1 MNLERRSMM
10 LTLSEKECISLI
22 NKGECFHAE
31 VQSASFIV
39 KIDEYVPLVCAAI
52 HNGNNLRRDLQKTFL
67 LTEKER
73 FKEESPYTSDL
84 ISSFPI
90 VLIGNDSRFEY
101 DLNRAKTLST
111 AFKSTINKQVWQKA
125 LTVKQRSI
133 SHAKHQSFYN
143 VVEAL
148 ITKLEKQFKNAI
160 VFDMH
165 SYNYQHINKVLPTFN
180 IGTSQIDMG
189 RWGAIA
195 KKFEQQ
201 LNKIALPN
209 MDAYAATDEVF
220 QGRGY
225 FITHISAHFDNTL
238 VLPVEVK
245 KVFMDEA
252 NREVFP
258 LVLEELKAGIKQAI
272 SETSAF
278 FMRKYNKQ
286 KSAKSADM
294 FSSTLA
300 PEIIT
305 VDKRLVALCKNVET
319 LNFINPINI
328 ASERKK
334 FLSIKN
340 TGSPDFHYKQLNID
354 PYQFREQLYK
364 LPVDEIMDADIQQL
378 YRHTIDNLAN
388 KIDLL
393 TSIGTDDFVYNSLRY
408 YGEPNRQDVANAEFI
423 LRAPEIEG
431 EFEEPI
437 YTADHAVNYYK
448 EQASKWK
455 LKCKIEKSSRLV
467 AKAMVNNDKR
477 LLLINKDALF
487 TSSELKAYAFHELGI
502 HMLTTINAKESQL
515 KVFSIGLAG
524 NTHTQEGL
532 AIFSEYCSG
541 NLTLARL
548 KTLALRVIAVKY
560 MLAHGDFS
568 KTYQLLMT
576 NYGVSSASAFTLTTR
591 VHRGGGFTKDHL
603 YLKGFRDIL
612 NVRKTDDIENL
623 LVGKTGLLDFSV
635 ISEMI
640 DRDLITKPSSL
651 FPLEI
656 KNNQP
661 MSILDYLVSS
671 IK

>member
-1 MNLERRSMM
+1 M
-10 LTLSEKECISLI
+10 LTLSEKECIALI
-22 NKGECFHAE
+22 NKGKCFHAE
-31 VQSASFIV
+31 VENAAFII
-39 KIDEYVPLVCAAI
+39 KIDEYSPVVCAAI
-52 HNGNNLRRDLQKTFL
+52 HNGHKLRADLKKNFL
-67 LTEKER
+67 LTDRER
-73 FKEESPYTSDL
+73 SYDESPYTADL

-101 DLNRAKTLST
+101 DLNKAKTLST
-111 AFKSTINKQVWQKA
+111 SFKSTKNKQAWQKT
-125 LTVKQRSI
+125 LTVKQRSV

-143 VVEAL
+143 VVVAL
-148 ITKLEKQFKNAI
+148 VRKLEQTFKNTI
-160 VFDMH
+160 IFDMH
-165 SYNYQHINKVLPTFN
+165 TYNYQHIDKASPTFN
-180 IGTSQIDMG
+180 IGSSQIDME

-201 LNKIALPN
+201 LNKIDLPN

-220 QGRGY
+220 HGRGY
-225 FITHISAHFDNTL
+225 LITHISAHFDNTL
-238 VLPVEVK
+238 VLPIEVK
-245 KVFMDEA
+245 KVFMDEK
-252 NREVFP
+252 NGELFP
-258 LVLEELKAGIKQAI
+258 LVLEELKAGIKQAM
-272 SETSAF
+272 SETSAY

-286 KSAKSADM
+286 KSIKNTDM
-294 FSSTLA
+294 LSSSLA
-300 PEIIT
+300 PEIIS
-305 VDKRLVALCKNVET
+305 VDKKLVALCKNVET
-319 LNFINPINI
+319 LNFINPVNI

-334 FLSIKN
+334 FHSRKE
-340 TGSPDFHYKQLNID
+340 TGTPDFHYKQLNID

-364 LPVDEIMDADIQQL
+364 LPVNDIMDADIQQM

-408 YGEPNRQDVANAEFI
+408 YGEPNRQDIANAEFI

-431 EFEEPI
+431 EFEESI
-437 YTADHAVNYYK
+437 HDADYAVKYYK
-448 EQASKWK
+448 EQASKWA
-455 LKCKIEKSSRLV
+455 LNCKIEKSSKLV
-467 AKAMVNNDKR
+467 AKAMVNNEKR

-487 TSSELKAYAFHELGI
+487 TRSELQGYAFHELGI

-541 NLTLARL
+541 NLTLSRL

-576 NYGVSSASAFTLTTR
+576 NYGVSSANAFTLTTR
-591 VHRGGGFTKDHL
+591 VYRGGGFTKDHL

-612 NVRKTDDIENL
+612 NIRKTQNIENL
-623 LVGKTGLLDFSV
+623 LVGKTGLLDFPV

-640 DRDLITKPSSL
+640 DRGLITKPTSL
-651 FPLEI
+651 FPLEV
-656 KNNQP
+656 KHNQP

-671 IK
+671 IR